1 MSGRLLD
8 EVRSAIADL
17 QAPRTEDTLDRRI
30 DPARLDALFRRIEIV
45 AKGLNQSEL
54 AQLVELTGTLEDAI
68 RDERDA
74 IAAAIRKLGANRRA
88 LRGYGHLRAHRTAQ
102 RVNRQG

>member
-1 MSGRLLD
+1 VSGRLLD

-17 QAPRTEDTLDRRI
+17 QAPRDEDTLDQRI
-30 DPARLDALFRRIEIV
+30 DPTRLDALFRRIEIV
-45 AKGLNQSEL
+45 AKGLGPAEL
-54 AQLVELTGTLEDAI
+54 QQLIALTGTLEAAI

-74 IAAAIRKLGANRRA
+74 LAAAIRKLGANRRA